1 MRAGAEH
8 WCLMQDEIL
17 TQELLF
23 MLEWTFLR
31 TELQSECLLI
41 QSFLPSILLQVSG
54 MYFSLKVLLAS
65 S

>member
-1 MRAGAEH
+1 
-8 WCLMQDEIL
+8 MQDEIL

-54 MYFSLKVLLAS
+54 MYFSLKVLLAYS
-65 S
+65 